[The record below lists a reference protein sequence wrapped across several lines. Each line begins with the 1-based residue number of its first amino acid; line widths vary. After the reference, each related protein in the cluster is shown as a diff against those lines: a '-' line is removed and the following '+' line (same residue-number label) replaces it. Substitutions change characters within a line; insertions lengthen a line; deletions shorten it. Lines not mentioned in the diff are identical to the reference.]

1 MSFGDCCYE
10 AIISLRQNFLRT
22 FLTVLGIV
30 IGVMSVIV
38 MLAVGKGVQNQVTS
52 TIESIGSNL
61 LVIFPKRQTS
71 NNVKMPGVGSVN
83 LTLEDA
89 KELGFAEGVDGV
101 ASVIAKTL
109 QIQYLEANTSAR
121 VSGVTPEYNELREW
135 NLLYGNY
142 LSEQDIKR
150 SSRVAV
156 VGLTVAKEL
165 FGRTDVEGKIIRIKN
180 VPFRI
185 SGVLAE
191 KGSSI
196 TGRDQDNTILV
207 PITTARKY
215 LIKSKY
221 PRSVSYIILKVKEEV
236 DIERV
241 QKNLELLLRV
251 AHRLRDDE
259 KNDFSI
265 SNLADIS
272 STAETATEALRI
284 LLASIAGISLLVG
297 GVGIMNIMLVNVT
310 ERTREIGIRLAI
322 GASREDILRQFLIES
337 ALVCLTGGCLGILFG
352 IFVSFLIATFTPV
365 FVQVS
370 MASILLSFFISIGI
384 GVFFGWYPAR
394 KASLMEP
401 VVALRTD

>member
-61 LVIFPKRQTS
+61 LVIFPKQQTS
-71 NNVKMPGVGSVN
+71 NNVKMPGTGSVN

-89 KELGFAEGVDGV
+89 KDLGFAKGVEGV

-156 VGLTVAKEL
+156 VGVTVAKEL

-196 TGRDQDNTILV
+196 TGRDQDNAILV

-236 DIERV
+236 DIE
-241 QKNLELLLRV
+241 
-251 AHRLRDDE
+251 
-259 KNDFSI
+259 
-265 SNLADIS
+265 
-272 STAETATEALRI
+272 
-284 LLASIAGISLLVG
+284 
-297 GVGIMNIMLVNVT
+297 
-310 ERTREIGIRLAI
+310 
-322 GASREDILRQFLIES
+322 
-337 ALVCLTGGCLGILFG
+337 
-352 IFVSFLIATFTPV
+352 
-365 FVQVS
+365 
-370 MASILLSFFISIGI
+370 
-384 GVFFGWYPAR
+384 
-394 KASLMEP
+394 
-401 VVALRTD
+401 

>member
-1 MSFGDCCYE
+1 
-10 AIISLRQNFLRT
+10 
-22 FLTVLGIV
+22 
-30 IGVMSVIV
+30 
-38 MLAVGKGVQNQVTS
+38 
-52 TIESIGSNL
+52 
-61 LVIFPKRQTS
+61 
-71 NNVKMPGVGSVN
+71 

-89 KELGFAEGVDGV
+89 KDLGFAKGVEGV

-352 IFVSFLIATFTPV
+352 IFVSFLIASFTPV

-370 MASILLSFFISIGI
+370 ITSILLSFFISIGI

-401 VVALRTD
+401 VVALRSD